1 MVHALILL
9 AFIGFFIWLIT
20 SMIPMAQPF
29 KTAIIGLG
37 CLFALLIVLQAL
49 GIYTGFHLE

>member
-1 MVHALILL
+1 MIHAVILL
-9 AFIGFFIWLIT
+9 AVIGFIIWMVT
-20 SMIPMAQPF
+20 SLLPMPAPF

-49 GIYTGFHLE
+49 GVNTGFHLE